1 MQVLLHMQELELLR
15 TPIYQAAERLKAR
28 FALQPDIRK
37 ECRDPQIR
45 RKKCTENDDRPMPSN
60 FI

>member
-1 MQVLLHMQELELLR
+1 MQELELLR
-15 TPIYQAAERLKAR
+15 TPIYQAAESLEPR